1 MNMQTWY
8 TINFRNEERFQ
19 TKTKC
24 ILVEVIHNLTIYRNG
39 VYFSYFKNHQ
49 LKKAFK
55 IFQQKQ
61 IKPNNDICTIIT
73 LKIEEKKMQERTVM
87 F

>member
-49 LKKAFK
+49 LKKA
-55 IFQQKQ
+55 
-61 IKPNNDICTIIT
+61 
-73 LKIEEKKMQERTVM
+73 L
-87 F
+87 